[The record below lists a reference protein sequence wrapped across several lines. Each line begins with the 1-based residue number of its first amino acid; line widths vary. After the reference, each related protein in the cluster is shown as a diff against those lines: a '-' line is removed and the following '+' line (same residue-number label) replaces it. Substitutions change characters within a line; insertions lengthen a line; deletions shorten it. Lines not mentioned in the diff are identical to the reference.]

1 MIRCLMRATL
11 CFSDCCPQS
20 VRHRTRRAQVEL
32 FCDPVQG
39 HRGFVLQT
47 PGQPVLHGL
56 PIPPKHEILRLSNLP
71 VGWPWP
77 AALRRRPPPFY
88 VAPLGRDAAR
98 SCHAFPPASPSGTL
112 YLPSIF
118 ETQLSGHAQTFPLN
132 PSTPSTNMC
141 LCGTRFRGVAR
152 QRRGIIRR
160 TRRQTTPRQPEPHGT
175 LRGGHGDFG
184 GVTPAGRG
192 GRGQGT

>member
-1 MIRCLMRATL
+1 MPDA
-11 CFSDCCPQS
+11 SDIMLFRLLPAIGASPHPPRPGGAVLRSSSRPSWFRSANAGPACPS
-20 VRHRTRRAQVEL
+20 R
-32 FCDPVQG
+32 
-39 HRGFVLQT
+39 
-47 PGQPVLHGL
+47 
-56 PIPPKHEILRLSNLP
+56 PPHSAKARNPPLSNLP
-71 VGWPWP
+71 AGSPWP